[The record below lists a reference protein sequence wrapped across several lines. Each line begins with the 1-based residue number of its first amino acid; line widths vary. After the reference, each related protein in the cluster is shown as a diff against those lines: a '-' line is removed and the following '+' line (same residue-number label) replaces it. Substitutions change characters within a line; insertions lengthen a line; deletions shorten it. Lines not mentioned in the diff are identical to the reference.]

1 MIVTLTVNPS
11 VDRTVTLTEPLR
23 RGQVHR
29 ATGVTSQP
37 GGKGVN
43 VARVIGAGGA
53 PVLAVL
59 PGADDDPVVSGLRAT
74 GIGCRTVPV
83 AGQPRT
89 NLTIAET
96 DGTTT
101 KINEPGRPLTVPDL
115 DALTALLVEATA
127 GAEWIVL
134 SGSLPPGV
142 PDDWYARLVV
152 TLATGGAARP
162 RIAVDTSD
170 APLLALFDESL
181 GAAPDLVKPNTE
193 ELAQLTGRSP
203 ADLENPTAAADA
215 ATLLLER
222 GVGAVLATL
231 GAAGAVL
238 VTGAGAWFAAA
249 PPIVPRST
257 VGAGDSALA
266 GYLLA
271 DRTGAGPADRL
282 RYAVAYGSA
291 ATALPGTELPTTADI
306 ALAEVTAE
314 SLPRGTEPPDTVST
328 PDEDSAGPP
337 TRGTPY
343 RPADAGPGLEDR
355 LRRDDRAGTG
365 DPDRTPP
372 RPGTRP
378 ASHAD

>member
-1 MIVTLTVNPS
+1 MIVTLTANPS

-29 ATGVTSQP
+29 AASVTSHP

-43 VARVIGAGGA
+43 VARVVSESGA

-59 PGADDDPVVSGLRAT
+59 PGADDDPVVHGLRTA
-74 GIGCRTVPV
+74 GIEFRTVPV
-83 AGQPRT
+83 AGGPRV

-101 KINEPGRPLTVPDL
+101 KVNEPGFPLKARDL
-115 DALTALLVEATA
+115 AELTALLVELAA

-142 PDDWYARLVV
+142 PVDWYAQLVA
-152 TLATGGAARP
+152 TLSALRGTGRT
-162 RIAVDTSD
+162 RVAVDTSD
-170 APLLALFDESL
+170 APLLALFDESVS
-181 GAAPDLVKPNTE
+181 ATPDLIKPNSE
-193 ELAQLTGRSP
+193 ELAQLTGLH
-203 ADLENPTAAADA
+203 AVDLENPTAAAEAA
-215 ATLLLER
+215 ATLIDR

-238 VTGAGAWFAAA
+238 VTADDAWFAAA

-271 DRTGAGPADRL
+271 DLAGASPADRL
-282 RYAVAYGSA
+282 RTAVAYGSA
-291 ATALPGTELPTTADI
+291 ATALPGTELPGPADILLDAVTADR
-306 ALAEVTAE
+306 LSTAD
-314 SLPRGTEPPDTVST
+314 RPP
-328 PDEDSAGPP
+328 A
-337 TRGTPY
+337 
-343 RPADAGPGLEDR
+343 PA
-355 LRRDDRAGTG
+355 
-365 DPDRTPP
+365 
-372 RPGTRP
+372 
-378 ASHAD
+378 